1 MTETKLFGYWLP
13 VYDEDGARHAVRMA
27 GPPALLMG
35 ANVALV
41 ALIFGIQPA
50 PNAGLI
56 TSLVAAACLLM
67 LLALR
72 IRGGHAAWIPFTVIL
87 FVVFLTANAFL
98 TYLQWQVLGLALA
111 GLGLSIVTWFI
122 AIVCLALSVSGL
134 RGWQWLKSHNSALS
148 F

>member
-1 MTETKLFGYWLP
+1 
-13 VYDEDGARHAVRMA
+13 
-27 GPPALLMG
+27 
-35 ANVALV
+35 
-41 ALIFGIQPA
+41 
-50 PNAGLI
+50 
-56 TSLVAAACLLM
+56 
-67 LLALR
+67 
-72 IRGGHAAWIPFTVIL
+72 VIL